1 MKRYFII
8 HHLGL
13 GDHIVCNGLVRELL
27 KECDILFFPVKH
39 HNVDN
44 IRYMLKDVS
53 EKIQYIPISNDSE
66 MLQQYQHYQ
75 NKIDKTIRLGNFI
88 GKNWLKKRE
97 HFCEAFYRH
106 AGVAYDKRWESFY
119 IEYDK
124 NSFVDHNNKM
134 YNFLHED
141 KSRNY
146 LIDDKYKLHPYYE
159 PDHVLG
165 QSSSATIFDYYNIIN
180 QSNIIHCMDSSFC
193 LWVDHV
199 DALKNKEKYI
209 HRYAKERKLH
219 NGGLWPKYKNNWSI
233 IK

>member
-1 MKRYFII
+1 MKSHFII

-53 EKIQYIPISNDSE
+53 ENIAYIPISNDSE
-66 MLQQYQHYQ
+66 MLQQYQHHQ
-75 NKIDKTIRLGNFI
+75 NIIDKTIRLGSFSS
-88 GKNWLKKRE
+88 KNWLKNRE

-124 NSFVDHNNKM
+124 NSFVDYNNKM

-146 LIDDKYKLHPYYE
+146 LIDDKYKFHPYYE
-159 PDHVLG
+159 PAHALG
-165 QSSSATIFDYYNIIN
+165 QSSSTTIFDYYNIIN

-193 LWVDHV
+193 LWIDHV
-199 DALKNKEKYI
+199 DVFKHKEKYI
-209 HRYAKERKLH
+209 HRYAKERKLR